1 MREKVRLVAQLGL
14 EIEEHQERLKILD
27 EHLKSVQMELVHTQ
41 SLVDVKNK
49 EIESEE
55 HLKQVAERQS
65 GRLKNEIE
73 KLEQRVAD
81 QQDRLNNI
89 QNMIFKANEKMDQ
102 FKLEMNWNQEELEQW
117 ALAAR
122 QKEEDNLT
130 LEKYRRADEA
140 KIKELTLNIEKLT
153 IEVARKSKELEQ
165 EVTETQAAQ
174 IELDK
179 TAEEFKRM
187 HAERHQLYLQWQDTV
202 ENSRKRDELINQ
214 TGEQYGSSKDF
225 LDKKRADLED
235 HKKKLDREKENN
247 KELESNIG
255 TEERQLTKI
264 RESLAK
270 FEEERNNL
278 EGEFAILRN
287 QLSAFATELS
297 NKRINVANMNQVL
310 GEKMQRLDAA
320 KKKYHATK
328 ERLVSEK
335 NAQDYLERANKV
347 SENDYKESNTMH
359 EEVEKE
365 IRLQKETLFKESQK
379 LFKLRAEQA
388 NLIGDISGTLSA
400 SRNLQANIIKLKQ
413 EQQRQQELLY
423 NAEFQIQQ
431 MERKVSR
438 ASGERSQEETKRLQQ
453 EILEVQEEL
462 DKKKESLQKLTISN
476 KQLEDERRNI
486 ERTINK
492 VKDQRFTLFTQIEE
506 LQLENEMANGD
517 LEKVLKG
524 KEKTLVQHDCMKL
537 EIKKLRD
544 TVNVEADKVYGLEN
558 RKYQLEMSMEERE
571 KEIQVHKDILVS
583 ELKAAEE
590 ERHKVAV
597 ELQLRK
603 NKVKNLRIKYEG
615 LVQKS
620 QSSSGEVE
628 AVGEHSQAY
637 YVIKAAQEKEEL
649 QRYGDELD
657 GKIRKCEKEIIALA
671 NTLDHLKMRNK
682 NYRDKFQ
689 QGAEG
694 ADLEKKQ
701 ILEDQCRAASET
713 LFKKRR
719 ELQKLQKD
727 YDEDARRL
735 MEIKTKQQ
743 QLSKQS
749 DDMNN

>member
-1 MREKVRLVAQLGL
+1 L
-14 EIEEHQERLKILD
+14 EIEEHQDRLKILD

-179 TAEEFKRM
+179 TAEEFKRL

-202 ENSRKRDELINQ
+202 DNSRKRDELINE
-214 TGEQYGSSKDF
+214 TGESYGSAKEF
-225 LDKKRADLED
+225 LDKKKVDLED

-247 KELESNIG
+247 KELESNIAG
-255 TEERQLTKI
+255 EERQLTKI

-278 EGEFAILRN
+278 EGEVAILRN

-297 NKRINVANMNQVL
+297 HKRINVSSLNQVL
-310 GEKMQRLDAA
+310 GERMQRLDAA
-320 KKKYHATK
+320 KKKYQATK
-328 ERLVSEK
+328 ERLSSEK
-335 NAQDYLERANKV
+335 NAQDNLERANKM
-347 SENDYKESNTMH
+347 SENEYKESNNMLS
-359 EEVEKE
+359 EVDKE
-365 IRLQKETLFKESQK
+365 IRLQKETLFKESQT

-462 DKKKESLQKLTISN
+462 DRKKESL
-476 KQLEDERRNI
+476 
-486 ERTINK
+486 
-492 VKDQRFTLFTQIEE
+492 
-506 LQLENEMANGD
+506 
-517 LEKVLKG
+517 
-524 KEKTLVQHDCMKL
+524 
-537 EIKKLRD
+537 
-544 TVNVEADKVYGLEN
+544 
-558 RKYQLEMSMEERE
+558 
-571 KEIQVHKDILVS
+571 
-583 ELKAAEE
+583 
-590 ERHKVAV
+590 
-597 ELQLRK
+597 
-603 NKVKNLRIKYEG
+603 
-615 LVQKS
+615 
-620 QSSSGEVE
+620 
-628 AVGEHSQAY
+628 
-637 YVIKAAQEKEEL
+637 
-649 QRYGDELD
+649 
-657 GKIRKCEKEIIALA
+657 
-671 NTLDHLKMRNK
+671 
-682 NYRDKFQ
+682 
-689 QGAEG
+689 
-694 ADLEKKQ
+694 
-701 ILEDQCRAASET
+701 
-713 LFKKRR
+713 
-719 ELQKLQKD
+719 
-727 YDEDARRL
+727 
-735 MEIKTKQQ
+735 
-743 QLSKQS
+743 
-749 DDMNN
+749 

>member
-1 MREKVRLVAQLGL
+1 
-14 EIEEHQERLKILD
+14 
-27 EHLKSVQMELVHTQ
+27 MELVHTQ

-65 GRLKNEIE
+65 GRLRNEIE

-202 ENSRKRDELINQ
+202 ENSRKRDELINE
-214 TGEQYGSSKDF
+214 TGEQYGSSKEF
-225 LDKKRADLED
+225 LDKKKADLED

-247 KELESNIG
+247 KELESNIAG
-255 TEERQLTKI
+255 EERQLTKI

-278 EGEFAILRN
+278 EGEVAILRN

-320 KKKYHATK
+320 KKKYTATK
-328 ERLVSEK
+328 ERLAAEK
-335 NAQDYLERANKV
+335 AAQDNLERANQM
-347 SENDYKESNTMH
+347 SEADYKESNNMLG
-359 EEVEKE
+359 EVEKE

-379 LFKLRAEQA
+379 LFKLRADQA

-413 EQQRQQELLY
+413 E
-423 NAEFQIQQ
+423 
-431 MERKVSR
+431 
-438 ASGERSQEETKRLQQ
+438 
-453 EILEVQEEL
+453 
-462 DKKKESLQKLTISN
+462 
-476 KQLEDERRNI
+476 
-486 ERTINK
+486 
-492 VKDQRFTLFTQIEE
+492 
-506 LQLENEMANGD
+506 
-517 LEKVLKG
+517 
-524 KEKTLVQHDCMKL
+524 
-537 EIKKLRD
+537 
-544 TVNVEADKVYGLEN
+544 
-558 RKYQLEMSMEERE
+558 
-571 KEIQVHKDILVS
+571 
-583 ELKAAEE
+583 
-590 ERHKVAV
+590 
-597 ELQLRK
+597 
-603 NKVKNLRIKYEG
+603 
-615 LVQKS
+615 
-620 QSSSGEVE
+620 
-628 AVGEHSQAY
+628 
-637 YVIKAAQEKEEL
+637 
-649 QRYGDELD
+649 
-657 GKIRKCEKEIIALA
+657 
-671 NTLDHLKMRNK
+671 
-682 NYRDKFQ
+682 
-689 QGAEG
+689 
-694 ADLEKKQ
+694 
-701 ILEDQCRAASET
+701 
-713 LFKKRR
+713 
-719 ELQKLQKD
+719 
-727 YDEDARRL
+727 
-735 MEIKTKQQ
+735 
-743 QLSKQS
+743 
-749 DDMNN
+749 